1 MISIPTLQVD
11 IPNLIP
17 YTNYTIHVQAVVP
30 EADEQVELLGSID
43 EEIVQRTNSTSDD
56 TPTSIDIVEVTTS
69 SQTITI
75 NIPPPSQIDTGRVM

>member
-1 MISIPTLQVD
+1 MISIPRLQVD

-30 EADEQVELLGSID
+30 DGRVELLGSID